1 MYLTSQS
8 PMNNRR
14 KALVKLAFNV
24 IDKDGSGTLEAN
36 DLLDVYDVS
45 KHPDFLSK
53 RKSKDLILKE
63 FLDAFVI
70 GGMKPGGTISLEQFD
85 DYYANI
91 GACID
96 SDDYFELMIR

>member
-1 MYLTSQS
+1 MLQS
-8 PMNNRR
+8 PLNNRR
-14 KALVKLAFNV
+14 KALVKLAFNI

-45 KHPDFLSK
+45 KHPDFISK
-53 RKSKDLILKE
+53 RKSKDQILKE
-63 FLDAFVI
+63 FLDAFVV
-70 GGMKPGGTISLEQFD
+70 GGMKPDGLISLKQFE

>member
-1 MYLTSQS
+1 
-8 PMNNRR
+8 
-14 KALVKLAFNV
+14 VKLAFNI

-45 KHPDFLSK
+45 KHPDFISK
-53 RKSKDLILKE
+53 RKSRDQILKE
-63 FLDAFVI
+63 FLDAFVV
-70 GGMKPGGTISLEQFD
+70 GGMKPDGIISLKQFE

-91 GACID
+91 GAYID